1 MEAGIARFQAVSGK
15 PEEIKET
22 ATRPGQTD
30 RTGRGQ
36 EKQLGSMG
44 SALAVLICAWSA
56 YLHTGPRHGRCLLAS
71 AALKL
76 ASTANP
82 SALTRPSALG
92 DVTLHHALE
101 KRTSSDQGANSDEP
115 ARLKRGEGSPQG
127 RGQGVVVGPNAGRKA
142 APVVAIALAKQ
153 DGPFDLG
160 DAQQGRRLSRISAG
174 AGLIGRQLPLVR
186 RR

>member
-1 MEAGIARFQAVSGK
+1 MIEY
-15 PEEIKET
+15 
-22 ATRPGQTD
+22 
-30 RTGRGQ
+30 GRGDA
-36 EKQLGSMG
+36 EGRVAERKAFLPGAGRGFLISYFRLRLG
-44 SALAVLICAWSA
+44 
-56 YLHTGPRHGRCLLAS
+56 TGRCLLAS

-160 DAQQGRRLSRISAG
+160 DAQQGLNSKLAL
-174 AGLIGRQLPLVR
+174 ALAKH
-186 RR
+186 